1 MKIIARAPCR
11 VDPAGG
17 GTDAPPYCIEY
28 GGAVVNFSVSRHAFA
43 SFERLPKHSGVIIYS
58 RDSKKGV
65 RAASVKDLK
74 YDGQIDFLKAFVK
87 RMLPNERDFLIVTQS
102 EVPERTGL
110 GGSGA
115 LGVAMVGAIARAL
128 GRRMNKSRIAL
139 LANEIER
146 LDLGH
151 SGGNQDSFGAAI
163 GGIKLIHYHKGGGC
177 DCRQLRVSHAVSGP
191 LERDSLM
198 IYTGEVHLS
207 GTIHADIK
215 KSYAMKNSP
224 TIKAMNQLKAS
235 ALRMARALEKG
246 DLHAYDQCLN
256 AARQSHYDL
265 HESCDSSTLRSFFKK
280 LTPHIRSGKTCGAGG
295 GGFIFV
301 HAKQSHQSECVRIAE
316 DLGGKAYSFKLDDLG
331 VIAWEE
337 APSTAAEIK
346 AIRAVL

>member
-28 GGAVVNFSVSRHAFA
+28 GGAVVNFSISRHAFA
-43 SFERLPKHSGVIIYS
+43 SFERLPKNSGVMIYS
-58 RDSKKGV
+58 RDLKKGV

-74 YDGQIDFLKAFVK
+74 YDGHVDFLKAFVK
-87 RMLPNERDFLIVTQS
+87 RLLPEERDFLVVTQS

-115 LGVAMVGAIARAL
+115 MGVALVGALSRAQ
-128 GRRMNKSRIAL
+128 GRKINKNQIAL

-146 LDLGH
+146 GDLGH

-163 GGIKLIHYHKGGGC
+163 GGIKLITYHKGGGS
-177 DCRQLRVSHAVSGP
+177 DCRQLRVPRAIIGQ
-191 LERDSLM
+191 LERDSLV
-198 IYTGEVHLS
+198 IYTGAVHLS

-224 TIKAMNQLKAS
+224 TIKAMDRLKAS
-235 ALRMARALEKG
+235 ALKMARALEKG
-246 DLHAYDQCLN
+246 DLEAYDECLN

-265 HESCDSSTLRSFFKK
+265 HESCDSGALRKFFKK
-280 LTPHIRSGKTCGAGG
+280 LTPHIHSGKTCGAGG

-301 HAKQSHQSECVRIAE
+301 HTKQAHHSDCLRIAE
-316 DLGGKAYSFKLDDLG
+316 ALGGKTYSFKLDDLG

-346 AIRAVL
+346 TIRAAI